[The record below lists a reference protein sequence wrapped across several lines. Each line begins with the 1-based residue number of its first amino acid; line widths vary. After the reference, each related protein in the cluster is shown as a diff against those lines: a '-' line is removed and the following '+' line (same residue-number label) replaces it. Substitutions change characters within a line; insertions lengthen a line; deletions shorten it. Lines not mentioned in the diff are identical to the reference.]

1 MDRVCLCLSMFHE
14 LKDDFSS
21 PNGSIVTWNRSF
33 HRLYSLISLSGGGGI
48 EVTLAVGSCVTVLDC
63 YRRRLQLLIAMLSF
77 SFSFSYGVA
86 QLDLVAYLSTK

>member
-1 MDRVCLCLSMFHE
+1 M
-14 LKDDFSS
+14 
-21 PNGSIVTWNRSF
+21 TWNRFF
-33 HRLYSLISLSGGGGI
+33 HRLYSLISLSGGGGGI